1 MPCRPGAGRTEG
13 VNAMAARKKKPEQML
28 ENHKKDIQRELA
40 HWHFLR
46 DHGGQDPFW
55 PDGVNMNLT
64 RNHII
69 YARRQIVEICE
80 ENDWALPAEYFLP
93 LPPEVPDGYMA
104 NLDQE
109 KRVKRLQQ
117 NGQKLTTEKVEYD
130 EKQMR
135 LC

>member
-1 MPCRPGAGRTEG
+1 MPCKSGARRAEG
-13 VNAMAARKKKPEQML
+13 MITMAAKKKTPEQML
-28 ENHKKDIQRELA
+28 ESYRKDIQRELA

-93 LPPEVPDGYMA
+93 LPPEVQDGYMA

-117 NGQKLTTEKVEYD
+117 SGQKLTTEKVEYD

>member
-1 MPCRPGAGRTEG
+1 MSGKPGAGKTKG
-13 VNAMAARKKKPEQML
+13 VNAMATRKKTPEQML
-28 ENHKKDIQRELA
+28 ECYRKDIQRELA

-80 ENDWALPAEYFLP
+80 ENDWAL
-93 LPPEVPDGYMA
+93 
-104 NLDQE
+104 
-109 KRVKRLQQ
+109 LQ
-117 NGQKLTTEKVEYD
+117 NISCHCRQKC
-130 EKQMR
+130 QMDTWLAWIR
-135 LC
+135 KSG

>member
-1 MPCRPGAGRTEG
+1 
-13 VNAMAARKKKPEQML
+13 MAARKKKPEQML

-117 NGQKLTTEKVEYD
+117 SGQKLKTEKVEYD
-130 EKQMR
+130 ENQMR

>member
-1 MPCRPGAGRTEG
+1 MSGKPGAGKTKG
-13 VNAMAARKKKPEQML
+13 VNAMATRKKTPEQML
-28 ENHKKDIQRELA
+28 ECYRKDIQRELA

-93 LPPEVPDGYMA
+93 LPPEMPDGYMA
-104 NLDQE
+104 SLDQE
-109 KRVKRLQQ
+109 NAGEAV
-117 NGQKLTTEKVEYD
+117 TTEWPK
-130 EKQMR
+130 
-135 LC
+135 C

>member
-1 MPCRPGAGRTEG
+1 MNT
-13 VNAMAARKKKPEQML
+13 MATRKKTPEKML
-28 ENHKKDIQRELA
+28 ENYRKDIQRELA

-46 DHGGQDPFW
+46 DHGGQDPLW

-93 LPPEVPDGYMA
+93 LPPEVPEGYMA

-109 KRVKRLQQ
+109 KRVKRLRQ

>member
-1 MPCRPGAGRTEG
+1 
-13 VNAMAARKKKPEQML
+13 MAARKKKPEQML
-28 ENHKKDIQRELA
+28 ENYRKDIQRELA

-93 LPPEVPDGYMA
+93 LPPEVPEGYMA

-109 KRVKRLQQ
+109 KRVKRLRQ

>member
-1 MPCRPGAGRTEG
+1 
-13 VNAMAARKKKPEQML
+13 MATRKKKPEQML
-28 ENHKKDIQRELA
+28 EDHRKYIQRELA
-40 HWHFLR
+40 HWYFLR
-46 DHGGQDPFW
+46 DHGGQDPLW

-80 ENDWALPAEYFLP
+80 ENDWELPAEYFLP
-93 LPPEVPDGYMA
+93 LPPEVSEGYMA

-117 NGQKLTTEKVEYD
+117 NGQKLTTEKGEYD